1 MSQVADNHGNLVDQE
16 PVLID
21 AQLFYNFVMQHSEW
35 FEVETHTM
43 QHCVELILE
52 RGRAEIERQIKTAAK
67 ARENKVFGDLAR
79 KYNMTLED
87 AKRVLEQAAV
97 SVSAKK

>member
-1 MSQVADNHGNLVDQE
+1 MLNNQGNEVEQE
-16 PVLID
+16 PIIID
-21 AQLFYNFVMQHSEW
+21 PQLFHNFVLQHADW
-35 FEVETHTM
+35 FELESHTM

-67 ARENKVFGDLAR
+67 TRENKVFGDLAR

-97 SVSAKK
+97 SVNVKK